1 MIKSILSFSDYFTS
15 NRNTNIT
22 AVTCVIH
29 SPHNPYLYFY
39 NDMGILAM
47 WSRQQTL
54 TIIGNLSNSRIMG
67 LVQSWQDARF
77 DRRRERSTN
86 QSKLSSEMF
95 RLCPMNDVP
104 RNTILRRRI
113 GSRKRRRCRT
123 DRSSLR
129 GLNDDRGTR
138 IPSPVRRRTWRVPY
152 ASSGLTVPAI
162 PFRSRVIVRD

>member
-15 NRNTNIT
+15 NRSTNIT

-39 NDMGILAM
+39 NDTGILAM
-47 WSRQQTL
+47 RSRQQTL
-54 TIIGNLSNSRIMG
+54 TIIGSLSNSRIMD
-67 LVQSWQDARF
+67 LVQSWRDARF

-86 QSKLSSEMF
+86 QSKLSRCV

-104 RNTILRRRI
+104 RNTILHRRI

-129 GLNDDRGTR
+129 RLNDDR
-138 IPSPVRRRTWRVPY
+138 IPSPVRRRAWRVPY